1 MSEDRV
7 EYVVNAEAAIY
18 RDGEYLLAR
27 RAEQEDHA
35 AGTWSLVGGKVE
47 GVAEAENVLERTV
60 RREVREEVGVEL
72 GATEY
77 VESAAFVG
85 DGGAHVVNVVFLC
98 EHDEGTPE
106 VREPEEL
113 AAVEWVDPD
122 AIRSHEDVP
131 GFTARYVA
139 AAERERRRLG
149 W

>member
-1 MSEDRV
+1 MTDDRI
-7 EYVVNAEAAIY
+7 EHVVNVEAAIY

-47 GVAEAENVLERTV
+47 GIAEAEDVLERTV

-77 VESAAFVG
+77 VESAAFVA
-85 DGGAHVVNVVFLC
+85 DGGSHVVNVVFLC

-113 AAVEWVDPD
+113 SAVEWVDPD
-122 AIRSHEDVP
+122 AVPDREDVP
-131 GFTARYVA
+131 GFTASYVT
-139 AAERERRRLG
+139 AAERERERLG

>member
-1 MSEDRV
+1 MTESRL
-7 EYVVNAEAAIY
+7 EYVVNVEAAIY
-18 RDGEYLLAR
+18 RDGEYLLAQ

-47 GVAEAENVLERTV
+47 GVAEANDVLERTV

-72 GATEY
+72 GATQY
-77 VESAAFVG
+77 VESTAFVA
-85 DGGAHVVNVVFLC
+85 DGGSHVVNVVFLC
-98 EHDEGTPE
+98 EHESGTPE

-122 AIRSHEDVP
+122 AVSDREDVP
-131 GFTARYVA
+131 GFTEAYVA
-139 AAERERRRLG
+139 AAERERRGLG